1 MLTLVKQVI
10 EFSNF
15 HDIYHKKLKQIRRT
29 LLILINSISLSMFKI
44 GDKVKL
50 IDDDQKGIVRKIQ
63 ANRITIENEFG
74 FEETYSVHE
83 LLFDESL
90 EIGHVEMDFSTEKS
104 PKAKGNPPEEIKE
117 IDLHIGQLVD
127 SYQNLS
133 NFDMLQIQLRTIENE
148 IELAR
153 AERRKRLVFIHG
165 KGSGKLKEEMM
176 KLLRRYSGIEIY
188 DASFRKFK
196 GGATE
201 VKFY

>member
-1 MLTLVKQVI
+1 ML
-10 EFSNF
+10 
-15 HDIYHKKLKQIRRT
+15 
-29 LLILINSISLSMFKI
+29 KI
-44 GDKVKL
+44 GDSVKV
-50 IDDDQKGIVRKIQ
+50 IDEDQKGIILRIQ
-63 ANRITIENEFG
+63 SNLITIEDENG
-74 FEETYSVHE
+74 FEATYFSHE
-83 LLFDESL
+83 LLPDETM
-90 EIGHVEMDFSTEKS
+90 EIGDVKVDLLAPSSVKPKESS
-104 PKAKGNPPEEIKE
+104 PQEIKE

-176 KLLRRYSGIEIY
+176 KLLRRYNGIEIY

-201 VKFY
+201 VKFH

>member
-1 MLTLVKQVI
+1 
-10 EFSNF
+10 
-15 HDIYHKKLKQIRRT
+15 
-29 LLILINSISLSMFKI
+29 MFKI

-50 IDDDQKGIVRKIQ
+50 IDDDQKGIVRRIH

-83 LLFDESL
+83 LLFDEFL
-90 EIGHVEMDFSTEKS
+90 EIGHVEMDISTEKS
-104 PKAKGNPPEEIKE
+104 TKPKGNPLEEIKE

-127 SYQNLS
+127 SYRNLS
-133 NFDMLQIQLRTIENE
+133 NYEMLQIQLRTIENE
-148 IELAR
+148 IELAK
-153 AERRKRLVFIHG
+153 AEKRKRLVFIHG
-165 KGSGKLKEEMM
+165 HGSGKLKEEMM
-176 KLLRRYSGIEIY
+176 KLLSRYKGIEVY

>member
-1 MLTLVKQVI
+1 ML
-10 EFSNF
+10 
-15 HDIYHKKLKQIRRT
+15 
-29 LLILINSISLSMFKI
+29 KI
-44 GDKVKL
+44 GDKVKV
-50 IDDDQKGIVRKIQ
+50 IDEDQKGFILRIQ
-63 ANRITIENEFG
+63 SNLITIEDENG
-74 FEETYSVHE
+74 FEATYFSHE
-83 LLFDESL
+83 LLPDETM
-90 EIGHVEMDFSTEKS
+90 EIGDVKVDLPAPSFVKPKESS
-104 PKAKGNPPEEIKE
+104 PQEIKE

-133 NFDMLQIQLRTIENE
+133 NFDMLQIQLHTIENE

-176 KLLRRYSGIEIY
+176 KLLRQHSGIEVY

-201 VKFY
+201 VKFH